1 MTTEDHSLSTDE
13 FVQSPM
19 AFNKDHSEWHTQ
31 EHTACFVSPLLLPH
45 SSPASAEGHFE
56 PLEVSLSQGLE
67 PYDPYVY
74 PTLDS
79 MWGSCSNRG
88 NNLHQ
93 HNNIRIDTA
102 GLEPYYQTAH
112 SLSSLPS
119 HSDAVYPATPPASI
133 FTLPPDCPGEHY
145 NAASVMPPLSSRS
158 QTPPTPFS
166 LGYSTQPYGL
176 PVIPQ
181 PPTPPLAS
189 PQTPYGS
196 SGPNSPHHSSSPF
209 PPSQQSADDRE
220 RYSHREQ
227 IQFFKEA
234 HSLPSAHDWGAMVP
248 QQMYRPHTN
257 SDRRR
262 YVEDVKLEGPMYF
275 YMEHGVCGISLSDAL
290 HSRVRKLRGRDETV
304 FEGRGPSVSIRL
316 EWPGY
321 RQWSRQIPTKDF
333 RSPPGPITRAKLAK
347 NVAKCVKRFI
357 EDRQNET
364 LEDEADER
372 WRVGSAPTSRIKF
385 EDLVLVSIHHVSM
398 GSWQPQLRVKR
409 GH

>member
-1 MTTEDHSLSTDE
+1 MATDDQPLSADE
-13 FVQSPM
+13 FVESPM
-19 AFNKDHSEWHTQ
+19 TFNNDHPDWPQ
-31 EHTACFVSPLLLPH
+31 EHPCFPH
-45 SSPASAEGHFE
+45 SSPASSAESQFE
-56 PLEVSLSQGLE
+56 PLDVSLSQGLE
-67 PYDPYVY
+67 PYDPYAY
-74 PTLDS
+74 HTLDG
-79 MWGSCSNRG
+79 MWSSCSTRG
-88 NNLHQ
+88 NNQ
-93 HNNIRIDTA
+93 HNSIRIDTA
-102 GLEPYYQTAH
+102 CLEPYYQTAH
-112 SLSSLPS
+112 PLSSLPS
-119 HSDAVYPATPPASI
+119 HSDAIYPATPPATI
-133 FTLPPDCPGEHY
+133 FSLPHSYPNEHY
-145 NAASVMPPLSSRS
+145 NTASVMPPLSPRS
-158 QTPPTPFS
+158 QTPPPPYS
-166 LGYSTQPYGL
+166 LGYPTLPYGL
-176 PVIPQ
+176 PVIPR
-181 PPTPPLAS
+181 PPSPPLAS

-209 PPSQQSADDRE
+209 PPPQQSTDGRE
-220 RYSHREQ
+220 LYSHREQ
-227 IQFFKEA
+227 IQLFKDA
-234 HSLPSAHDWGAMVP
+234 HNLPSAPDWGMMVP
-248 QQMYRPHTN
+248 QLMYRPHTN

-290 HSRVRKLRGRDETV
+290 HCRVRKLRGRDETV

-333 RSPPGPITRAKLAK
+333 RSPPGPITRGKLAK

-364 LEDEADER
+364 MEDEADER